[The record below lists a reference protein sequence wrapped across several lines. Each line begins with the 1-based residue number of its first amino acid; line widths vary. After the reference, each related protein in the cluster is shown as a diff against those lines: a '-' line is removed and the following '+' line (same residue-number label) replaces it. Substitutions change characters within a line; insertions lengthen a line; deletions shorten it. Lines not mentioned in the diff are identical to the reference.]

1 MIVSK
6 KIIDIL
12 KNNGVNFFL
21 SVPCKL
27 LSNMISIL
35 EKDNEIF
42 YSSVPREEEGMG
54 ICAGA
59 YLGSKLPCILFQNT
73 GLGNS
78 VNAIVS
84 LLKYYKMPTIFLISY
99 RGTLGEKV
107 KAQYQMGRITKN
119 LLEIMDI
126 PTLHCSKLKDLNKI
140 QKYIVLSKKKYTPIA
155 ILCDF
160 SLMEAES

>member
-1 MIVSK
+1 MKISK
-6 KIIDIL
+6 KIISIL

-27 LSNMISIL
+27 LSNMISLL
-35 EKDNEIF
+35 ENDPEIY
-42 YSSVPREEEGMG
+42 YSSVSREEEGVG

-59 YLGSKLPCILFQNT
+59 YLGNKLPCILLQNT

-84 LLKYYKMPTIFLISY
+84 LLKYYKIPVIFLISY
-99 RGTLGEKV
+99 RGTSGEKI
-107 KAQYQMGRITKN
+107 KAQYPMGRITKKLLNIMN
-119 LLEIMDI
+119 L
-126 PTLHCSKLKDLNKI
+126 PTLHCNKAKDLNKI
-140 QKYIVLSKKKYTPIA
+140 NRIITKSKKLNTPIA

-160 SLMEAES
+160 NLMKADQ